1 MTDLSQIITE
11 IENIINNKN
20 ATNWHQIDKDIAL
33 EKVRL
38 LYQKI
43 SIINT
48 SEENL
53 TVNEITKNRIEPI
66 PSNTIIQHII
76 ENKNDAI
83 IAPPII
89 STPIIAIEK
98 IDSNTK
104 SLNDILNQNRKNDLA
119 EVLEQLPI
127 KDLKASI
134 GFNDKFNL
142 INNLF
147 DGDESAYRIT
157 IENINN
163 CITKNEANDIINRLS
178 NQANWLKNEATVDLL
193 KDLINRKF
201 Q

>member
-1 MTDLSQIITE
+1 MTELSQIINE

-20 ATNWHQIDKDIAL
+20 AKNWYSIDKDIVL
-33 EKVRL
+33 EKVRF

-43 SIINT
+43 SNINT
-48 SEENL
+48 SEENSM
-53 TVNEITKNRIEPI
+53 VNKIAENETI
-66 PSNTIIQHII
+66 PSNSFIQPNI
-76 ENKNDAI
+76 ENKNEDTHSN
-83 IAPPII
+83 PII
-89 STPIIAIEK
+89 NEPIIAIEK
-98 IDSNTK
+98 NDSNTK

-119 EVLEQLPI
+119 EVLEHLPI
-127 KDLKASI
+127 KDLRASI
-134 GFNDKFNL
+134 GFNDKFSL

-163 CITKNEANDIINRLS
+163 CVSKNEANDIINRLS
-178 NQANWLKNEATVDLL
+178 NQANWLKNAATVELL